1 MRCVARALLLAAIL
15 LVAGCSLFRDKR
27 VTIAHVTG
35 IAAPDTV
42 DAGTSFNVTVHAVL
56 GPDLRWDLDHVE
68 VRHTV
73 SSLDVRVW
81 ARDDSRP
88 GSGAGQ
94 RLSEQELTLKA
105 RVEEPGEYRIIAHQ
119 PDGRDTLKTITVL
132 P

>member
-1 MRCVARALLLAAIL
+1 MRCIARTLLLVVVL
-15 LVAGCSLFRDKR
+15 LVAGCSQFRDER

-42 DAGTSFNVTVHAVL
+42 DAGTSFNVTIHAVL

-68 VRHTV
+68 VRHTF

-81 ARDDSRP
+81 ARDDSGP

-94 RLSEQELTLKA
+94 LLSEQELTLKA
-105 RVEEPGEYRIIAHQ
+105 RAEEPGEYRIIAHQ
-119 PDGRDTLKTITVL
+119 PDGSTTQKTITVL